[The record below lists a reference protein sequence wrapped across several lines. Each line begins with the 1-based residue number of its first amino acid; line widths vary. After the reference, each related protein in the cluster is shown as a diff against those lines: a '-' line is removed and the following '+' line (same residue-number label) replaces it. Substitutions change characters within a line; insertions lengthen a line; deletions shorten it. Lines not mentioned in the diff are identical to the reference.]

1 MFRVIEK
8 CEIKSRERLIHSK
21 NYWLSVVVHT
31 YIPEL
36 DWLRQED
43 GEFKASLAI
52 RAKASCCIAAPRRKS
67 KDLVSKAWS
76 LVSCPQLRLHLKWFS
91 AVLWSNRVS

>member
-1 MFRVIEK
+1 MVKK
-8 CEIKSRERLIHSK
+8 CEIKSWERLIHSK

-36 DWLRQED
+36 DWRRQEG
-43 GEFKASLAI
+43 GEFKVSLAI
-52 RAKASCCIAAPRRKS
+52 RAKASCCVAALRRKA
-67 KDLVSKAWS
+67 KDLVSKVWS
-76 LVSCPQLRLHLKWFS
+76 LVSCPLLRLHLKWFS